1 MNDLSTTFKEK
12 YENIL
17 ENPIILIFLI
27 PIIKKFLSQE
37 NRNILNLNFDHLSKN
52 NFSKIFEKIDIL
64 VKVAPYLPK
73 DFINIINKYLPIYDR
88 ISKAFIVMEFF
99 QRTSTVSPIVV
110 ANDLNSKEKTNRVTY
125 ILKEELPQTEYQ
137 KISPFISMATN
148 LDMYKGILKILTNI
162 NTSNN
167 NSDSN
172 NIDNLIDV
180 IGPILAN
187 NNQKTE
193 TSEGKSPDIN
203 KLLGLLDLFNND
215 DESNSENQK
224 EEDNK
229 SKDKNIG

>member
-1 MNDLSTTFKEK
+1 VNDLSTTFKEK

-27 PIIKKFLSQE
+27 PIIKKLLSQE
-37 NRNILNLNFDHLSKN
+37 HRNILNLNFDHLSKN
-52 NFSKIFEKIDIL
+52 NFSKIFEKIDVLI
-64 VKVAPYLPK
+64 KVAPYLPK

-99 QRTSTVSPIVV
+99 QRTSTVSPVVV
-110 ANDLNSKEKTNRVTY
+110 ANDLNPKEKTNRVSY

-148 LDMYKGILKILTNI
+148 LDMYKGILKVLTNI
-162 NTSNN
+162 NTSNDH
-167 NSDSN
+167 SDSN

-187 NNQKTE
+187 NNQKNE
-193 TSEGKSPDIN
+193 TPEGKSPDIN
-203 KLLGLLDLFNND
+203 KLLGLLDLFNDND
-215 DESNSENQK
+215 
-224 EEDNK
+224 EDNNNQHE
-229 SKDKNIG
+229 KDNEIKDENTD

>member
-99 QRTSTVSPIVV
+99 QRTSTVSPVVV